1 MIRDLEANHC
11 PGEMF
16 SKKAGKLQTQLS
28 KKKYVQT
35 VIKRKG
41 HIS

>member
-1 MIRDLEANHC
+1 MIRDLEASHC

-16 SKKAGKLQTQLS
+16 SKKAGKLSYLR
-28 KKKYVQT
+28 KKYVQT
-35 VIKRKG
+35 VMKRKG